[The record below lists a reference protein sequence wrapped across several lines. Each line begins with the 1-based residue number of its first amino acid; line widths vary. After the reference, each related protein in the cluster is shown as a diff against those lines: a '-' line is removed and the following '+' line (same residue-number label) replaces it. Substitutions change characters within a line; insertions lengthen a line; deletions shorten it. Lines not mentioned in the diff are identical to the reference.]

1 MRSLTTTRRSAGLVA
16 SILAACIL
24 AGATAANGAETLS
37 DLRRDLDALRRTIGE
52 QVVLAVPV
60 GTILAYGGD
69 LQRTG
74 AKDELRRQGWLAC
87 DGASYRRSDFAE
99 LYHAIGI
106 TFGKG
111 EGAGDSF
118 NVPDLRGRFVRGVDE
133 KGADGKPTGND
144 PDADKRTAQ
153 NGGNAGNSVGSLQ
166 ADAYAE
172 HIHKLEATF
181 HAEGKKSGAF
191 TSHTVLFSSGT
202 EQSTKKSGTS
212 AETRPKN
219 VAVHW
224 IIKAVPT
231 PLPK

>member
-1 MRSLTTTRRSAGLVA
+1 MSMLSRVRRPACLAVATTAVCLMAGASGVA
-16 SILAACIL
+16 S
-24 AGATAANGAETLS
+24 AETLG
-37 DLRRDLDALRRTIGE
+37 DVRKDIDALRKAVNQ
-52 QVVLAVPV
+52 QVELAVPV
-60 GTILAYGGD
+60 GTMMAYGAD
-69 LQRTG
+69 LQRAG
-74 AKDELRRQGWLAC
+74 AKDELRKRGWLPC
-87 DGASYRRSDFAE
+87 DGASYRRSEFPD
-99 LYHAIGI
+99 LYHTLGVA
-106 TFGKG
+106 FGKG
-111 EGAGDSF
+111 EGGDDTF

-144 PDADKRTAQ
+144 PDADKRAAQ

-172 HIHKLEATF
+172 HLHKLEATF

-191 TSHTVLFSSGT
+191 TSHTVLYSSGT

-224 IIKAVPT
+224 IIKAVAT